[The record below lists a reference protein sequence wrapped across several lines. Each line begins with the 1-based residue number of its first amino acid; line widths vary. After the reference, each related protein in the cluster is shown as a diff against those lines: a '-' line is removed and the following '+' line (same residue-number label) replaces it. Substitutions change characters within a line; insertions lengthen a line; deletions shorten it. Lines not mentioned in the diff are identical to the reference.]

1 MANNLIKM
9 KIDRIFL
16 ITAIC
21 VIIAILTGCSPPEN
35 ISNNTP
41 KDSEALN
48 NPDPLSIK
56 TTYIHA
62 NNQLIA
68 KIIADGNDSSIEYM
82 IP

>member
-1 MANNLIKM
+1 M
-9 KIDRIFL
+9 KIEKIL
-16 ITAIC
+16 PIISICIIIT
-21 VIIAILTGCSPPEN
+21 ILTGCSAPEN

-68 KIIADGNDSSIEYM
+68 KIIAVGNGSRIEYM